1 MKYLYYPD
9 TLAYAGTV
17 SDQADV
23 PYHLTVP
30 PPAIDDPD
38 SVVVADPGSRT
49 WIIRKANDTEL
60 DAVRQVALSRIEDGY
75 QKSLTGG
82 FESSALGE
90 PHTYRAWPEDINR
103 LHQAVTISGLP
114 MIADEW
120 TVDFLCADEDGNWVQ
135 VSHTAAQIQQVGLD
149 ASIDIGQLGTLK
161 AALTQQILDA
171 TTLSQIATVTW
182 PAS

>member
-17 SDQADV
+17 GDQAEV

-30 PPAIDDPD
+30 PPANDDPD
-38 SVVVADPGSRT
+38 SVVVADPGRGT
-49 WIIRKANDTEL
+49 WVTRKASDAEL
-60 DAVRQVALSRIEDGY
+60 DAARQVALSRIDDGY
-75 QKSLTGG
+75 QKSLPAG

-90 PHTYRAWPEDINR
+90 PHTYRAWPDDINW

-135 VSHTAAQIQQVGLD
+135 VPHTAAQIQQVGLD

-161 AALTQQILDA
+161 AALTQQIMAA
-171 TTLSQIATVTW
+171 TTRSQIAAVTW
-182 PAS
+182 PD